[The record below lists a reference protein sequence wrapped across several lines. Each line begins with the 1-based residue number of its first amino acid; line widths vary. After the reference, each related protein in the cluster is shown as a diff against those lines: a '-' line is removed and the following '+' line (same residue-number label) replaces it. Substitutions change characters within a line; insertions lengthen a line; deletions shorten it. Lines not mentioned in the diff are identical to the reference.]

1 MTLTVQFPW
10 SSSHML
16 SELVEKYSY
25 EEGGREGGRDHM
37 AAFLDSAGAG
47 ALCATSVPA
56 TVLRIYLQFLL
67 GSRKV
72 NIETTRTF

>member
-1 MTLTVQFPW
+1 
-10 SSSHML
+10 
-16 SELVEKYSY
+16 
-25 EEGGREGGRDHM
+25 M
-37 AAFLDSAGAG
+37 AAFLDSAGGG

-72 NIETTRTF
+72 NIEHGEDTLVLDLEDLTRLQH

>member
-1 MTLTVQFPW
+1 MRRQ
-10 SSSHML
+10 
-16 SELVEKYSY
+16 
-25 EEGGREGGRDHM
+25 GGREAGRDHM
-37 AAFLDSAGAG
+37 AAFLDSAGGG

-72 NIETTRTF
+72 NIQHGDILEDTLDLGDKVTS

>member
-1 MTLTVQFPW
+1 MRR
-10 SSSHML
+10 
-16 SELVEKYSY
+16 
-25 EEGGREGGRDHM
+25 EGGREGGRDHM

-72 NIETTRTF
+72 NIELLGTASLQDLTLLEH

>member
-1 MTLTVQFPW
+1 
-10 SSSHML
+10 
-16 SELVEKYSY
+16 
-25 EEGGREGGRDHM
+25 M
-37 AAFLDSAGAG
+37 AAFLGSAGGG

-72 NIETTRTF
+72 NIETTRAF